1 MEVWPRERSVNS
13 TVNPFAPPKAHVA
26 DIETANSDAERTRQE
41 HIKRETSIR
50 SVGLLYYIGGFF
62 MLVAGVGLSVVAFT
76 PGAIESPE
84 AKLLFILGPVY
95 LGLGGLS
102 VAVARGLRKLQPW
115 ARLVCIVLSAIGL
128 LGFPLGT
135 LINGYILYLVLSAQ
149 GKRVFEDDYPAIVA
163 ATPHIKYRTSVVT
176 WVVLALLILAFVAV
190 GFFLAIQR

>member
-1 MEVWPRERSVNS
+1 MSS

-26 DIETANSDAERTRQE
+26 DIETANSDAERVRQE

-62 MLVAGVGLSVVAFT
+62 MVVAGIGLSVMAFAA
-76 PGAIESPE
+76 PGATQAPE
-84 AKLLFILGPVY
+84 ATLLFILGPVY

-102 VAVARGLRKLQPW
+102 LAVARGLRKLQPW
-115 ARLVCIVLSAIGL
+115 ARLVCIVLSALGL

-176 WVVLALLILAFVAV
+176 WVVLGLLILAFAAV
-190 GFFLAIQR
+190 IFFLAMQR